1 MRMID
6 AMHACVSRSAFLAS
20 LGGAAASA
28 AFPLPARAAATAEMI
43 ALAPGVSYVRGDI
56 ENALTCNTGV
66 IESAGRL
73 SLVDAAVPDGAA
85 AALQAIRAR
94 SALPFARVIDT
105 HYHLDHSYGNAFWKD
120 HGAEPIAVE
129 GLAAELAA
137 AEPELFGGGPGLWQ
151 RMSASLP
158 ALKTSRPLAPRYA
171 PSGTTFEATGR
182 AFTLIHPGVAHT
194 HSDAVVWLPKERILF
209 TGDLVANGPYNA
221 VADSTIGAWIDVLDR
236 LRALGP
242 AIVVPGHG
250 DPGGPELIDRQQRY
264 FRAVTAAIDAAV
276 AGGKDVNAEIPAIR
290 ARLLADPAT
299 TTYVNDHHLAYSGFF
314 AFHDLAAKI
323 YHERTGKT
331 LARGPEWPAPARCCG
346 DLLRRRVA
354 T

>member
-1 MRMID
+1 MIVV
-6 AMHACVSRSAFLAS
+6 MHAHASRSAFLAA
-20 LGGAAASA
+20 LAGAAAGIA
-28 AFPLPARAAATAEMI
+28 VPARARAAALPEMI

-85 AALQAIRAR
+85 AALQAIRAH
-94 SALPFARVIDT
+94 SALPLARVIDT
-105 HYHLDHSYGNAFWKD
+105 HYHLDHTYGNAFWND

-129 GLAAELAA
+129 GLAAELAS

-151 RMSASLP
+151 KMSSSLASL
-158 ALKTSRPLAPRYA
+158 KSSRPLAPRYA
-171 PSGTTFEATGR
+171 PSGTTFEAAGR
-182 AFTLIHPGVAHT
+182 AFSLIHPGVAHT
-194 HSDAVVWLPKERILF
+194 RSDAVVWLPKERILF

-221 VADSTIGAWIDVLDR
+221 VADSTIGSWIGVLDR

-250 DPGGPELIDRQQRY
+250 DAGGPELIDRQQGY
-264 FRAVTAAIDAAV
+264 FRAVTAAVDAAV
-276 AGGKDVNAEIPAIR
+276 AAGKDVGAEIPAMR
-290 ARLLADPAT
+290 ERLRADPAT
-299 TTYVNDHHLAYSGFF
+299 AKYVNDHHLAYSAFF

-331 LARGPEWPAPARCCG
+331 LARLPGLPPPARCCG
-346 DLLRRRVA
+346 DLARYRSA